1 MGQSTQA
8 NELQHQRPLRVLAE
22 MPKPRKVDEW
32 QLASCHD
39 LLDAIHLCIH
49 LSRLP
54 HYAIAEKLGID
65 RGHWTRMM
73 QGQAHFPTRKLGG
86 LMQTCGNY
94 APMQFLARESGFEL
108 FEDAKAK
115 RREEL
120 RRELAEL
127 EGGPSIG
134 GNAFNTSAMVA
145 A

>member
-1 MGQSTQA
+1 M
-8 NELQHQRPLRVLAE
+8 PLRILAE
-22 MPKPRKVDEW
+22 MPKPHKVEP
-32 QLASCHD
+32 QYLNTCGD

-54 HYAIAEKLGID
+54 HYVIAEKLGID

-73 QGQAHFPTRKLGG
+73 QGQAHFPTRKLNM
-86 LMQTCGNY
+86 LMQVCGNY
-94 APMQFLARESGFEL
+94 APMQFLAMSTGFEL

-115 RREEL
+115 RKEEL

-127 EGGPSIG
+127 E
-134 GNAFNTSAMVA
+134 SAA

>member
-1 MGQSTQA
+1 MGPSMQVALSQPS
-8 NELQHQRPLRVLAE
+8 QQMPLRMLSE
-22 MPKPRKVDEW
+22 MPKPHKVEPHY
-32 QLASCHD
+32 LHTCND

-73 QGQAHFPTRKLGG
+73 QGQAHFPTRKMKM
-86 LMQTCGNY
+86 LMEVCGNY
-94 APMQFLARESGFEL
+94 APMQYLAQSTGFEL

-115 RREEL
+115 RKEEL

-127 EGGPSIG
+127 E
-134 GNAFNTSAMVA
+134 VA
-145 A
+145 